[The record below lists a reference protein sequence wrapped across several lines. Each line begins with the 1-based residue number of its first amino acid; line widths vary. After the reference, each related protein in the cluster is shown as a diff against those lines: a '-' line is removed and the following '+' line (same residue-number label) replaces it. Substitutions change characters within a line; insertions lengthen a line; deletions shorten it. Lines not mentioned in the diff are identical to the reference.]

1 MQKRLKISA
10 ESNYSFGSNIHL
22 ESSQGQSKVVFRD
35 SGGEA
40 YFSGGDATGEQ
51 CRLLIYSRAQL
62 PSTNGQLLTQ
72 IAWSPSGSQAMLL
85 VNQQPQAV
93 FDFAAKRA
101 YCRTSAAAPKSQW
114 EALGHK
120 WSEDALKFF

>member
-1 MQKRLKISA
+1 MQKAIRVTA
-10 ESNYSFGSNIHL
+10 ESNYNFGSNIHL
-22 ESSQGQSKVVFRD
+22 ESNQGPFKVMFRD

-40 YFSGGDATGEQ
+40 YFSCVDSDGGTCQ
-51 CRLLIYSRAQL
+51 LLIYSRAHT
-62 PSTNGQLLTQ
+62 PSPSGKLLTQ

-93 FDFAAKRA
+93 FDFVARRA
-101 YCRTSAAAPKSQW
+101 YCRNTAPAPKSQW
-114 EALGHK
+114 AAVGHE